1 MRIIAGSAGGIPVKV
16 PPSVTRPTT
25 DRVREAVFSMLGESV
40 VEARVLD
47 LFAGSG
53 GMGLEALSRGAAQA
67 TFVEQQ
73 GQAAGII
80 QDNLTRS
87 RLKGGQVVK
96 ADVFASLR
104 RFVEGGARFDLIF
117 ADPPYAKKPGDI
129 DFGAK
134 LLEDENL
141 RRVLNPGGIFVLE
154 CMVTKGSSSVIAGWD
169 VLRDRAYGSTR
180 ILILQLPTQTPNDGA
195 IPGAA
200 ALQPSPASDAA
211 GHGAE
216 SLEED
221 EGARGQG
228 G

>member
-40 VEARVLD
+40 IDAKVLD

-73 GQAAGII
+73 GQAASII
-80 QDNLTRS
+80 QENLTRS
-87 RLKGGQVVK
+87 RLPHGQIVK
-96 ADVFASLR
+96 ADVFAALR
-104 RFVEGGARFDLIF
+104 RLAESGTRFDVIF
-117 ADPPYAKKPGDI
+117 ADPPYAKKPGDL
-129 DFGAK
+129 DLGAK
-134 LLEDENL
+134 LLEDKNL
-141 RRVLNPGGIFVLE
+141 RSVLVPGGIFVLE
-154 CMVTKGSSSVIAGWD
+154 SMVTKGSASAIAGWD
-169 VLRDRAYGSTR
+169 VIRDRAYGSTP
-180 ILILQLPTQTPNDGA
+180 ILILQLPTPNDGA

-200 ALQPSPASDAA
+200 ALQSSPAIDAA

-221 EGARGQG
+221 ESTRGKG

>member
-1 MRIIAGSAGGIPVKV
+1 
-16 PPSVTRPTT
+16 
-25 DRVREAVFSMLGESV
+25 VREAVFSMLGELV

-53 GMGLEALSRGAAQA
+53 GMGLEALSRGAVLA

-73 GQAAGII
+73 GQAASII

-87 RLKGGQVVK
+87 RLKGGQIVK
-96 ADVFASLR
+96 ADAFAALR
-104 RFVEGGARFDLIF
+104 RLVEGGTRFDIIF
-117 ADPPYAKKPGDI
+117 ADPPYAKKPGDV
-129 DFGAK
+129 DFGMK

-141 RRVLNPGGIFVLE
+141 RAALQPGGIFVLE
-154 CMVTKGSSSVIAGWD
+154 SMVTKGGGGAIAGWD

-180 ILILQLPTQTPNDGA
+180 ILILQLPTLQDGA

-200 ALQPSPASDAA
+200 ALQSSPAPDVA
-211 GHGAE
+211 GHGTE

-221 EGARGQG
+221 ESTRGEG
-228 G
+228 V

>member
-73 GQAAGII
+73 GQAASII

-87 RLKGGQVVK
+87 RLKGGQIVK
-96 ADVFASLR
+96 ADAFAALR
-104 RFVEGGARFDLIF
+104 RLVEGGTRFDIIF

-129 DFGAK
+129 DFGMK
-134 LLEDENL
+134 LLADENL
-141 RRVLNPGGIFVLE
+141 RTVLQPGGIFVLE
-154 CMVTKGSSSVIAGWD
+154 SMVTKGGDGAIAGWD
-169 VLRDRAYGSTR
+169 VIRDRAYGSTR
-180 ILILQLPTQTPNDGA
+180 ILILQLPTLHDGA

-200 ALQPSPASDAA
+200 ALQLSPAPDVP
-211 GHGAE
+211 GHGAQ

-221 EGARGQG
+221 ESARGEG
-228 G
+228 V

>member
-16 PPSVTRPTT
+16 PQSVTRPTT

-40 VEARVLD
+40 IEAKVLD

-73 GQAAGII
+73 GQAASII
-80 QDNLTRS
+80 QENLTRS
-87 RLKGGQVVK
+87 RLPNGQIVK
-96 ADVFASLR
+96 ADVFAALR
-104 RFVEGGARFDLIF
+104 RFAESATRFDVIF
-117 ADPPYAKKPGDI
+117 ADPPYAKKPGDV
-129 DFGAK
+129 DLGAK
-134 LLEDENL
+134 LLEDKSL
-141 RRVLNPGGIFVLE
+141 RSVLVPGGIFVLE
-154 CMVTKGSSSVIAGWD
+154 SMVTKGSGSAIAGWD
-169 VLRDRAYGSTR
+169 VIRDRAYGSTR
-180 ILILQLPTQTPNDGA
+180 ILILQLPTPNDGA

-200 ALQPSPASDAA
+200 ALQSSPATDAA

-221 EGARGQG
+221 EGTRGEG

>member
-16 PPSVTRPTT
+16 PQSVTRPTT

-40 VEARVLD
+40 IEAKVLD

-73 GQAAGII
+73 GQAASII
-80 QDNLTRS
+80 QENLTRS
-87 RLKGGQVVK
+87 RLPNGQVVK
-96 ADVFASLR
+96 ADVFAAVR
-104 RFVEGGARFDLIF
+104 RLAESGTLFDVIF
-117 ADPPYAKKPGDI
+117 ADPPYAKKPGDV
-129 DFGAK
+129 DLGTK
-134 LLEDENL
+134 LLEDKNL
-141 RRVLNPGGIFVLE
+141 RNILVPGGIFVLE
-154 CMVTKGSSSVIAGWD
+154 CMMTKGSGSVIAGWD
-169 VLRDRAYGSTR
+169 VIRDRAYGSTR

-200 ALQPSPASDAA
+200 ALQSSPAADAA

-216 SLEED
+216 GLEED
-221 EGARGQG
+221 EGTRGQG